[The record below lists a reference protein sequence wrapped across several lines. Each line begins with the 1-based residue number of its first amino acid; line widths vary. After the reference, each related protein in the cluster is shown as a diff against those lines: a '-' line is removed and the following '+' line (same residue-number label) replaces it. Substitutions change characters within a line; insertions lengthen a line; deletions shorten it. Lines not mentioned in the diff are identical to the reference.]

1 MSLLSSFR
9 ALPPRT
15 RAMIGASFLAWG
27 TIGLYLSD
35 TAEKKLGFE
44 PTEQDKARMPRFT
57 SKGDEE
63 EDLKIEDVDMMTEAS
78 EESVLAHMIERKDHP
93 QACHKWLY

>member
-1 MSLLSSFR
+1 MGEAMELGRDEVWCTEKGQQLASQTGGLDGGSFR

-15 RAMIGASFLAWG
+15 RAMIGASFIAWG

-44 PTEQDKARMPRFT
+44 PTEQDKAKMPKFT
-57 SKGDEE
+57 IVEKEN
-63 EDLKIEDVDMMTEAS
+63 
-78 EESVLAHMIERKDHP
+78 
-93 QACHKWLY
+93 

>member
-1 MSLLSSFR
+1 MANNLVSPSKMSLLSSFR

-15 RAMIGASFLAWG
+15 RAMIGASFIAWG

-44 PTEQDKARMPRFT
+44 PTEQDKAKMPKFT
-57 SKGDEE
+57 IVEKENWNGCDGWMFCRPSKQWHGAADRDE
-63 EDLKIEDVDMMTEAS
+63 S
-78 EESVLAHMIERKDHP
+78 G
-93 QACHKWLY
+93 

>member
-9 ALPPRT
+9 ALPSRT
-15 RAMIGASFLAWG
+15 RAMIGASFIAWG

-44 PTEQDKARMPRFT
+44 PTEQDKAKMPKFT
-57 SKGDEE
+57 VVEKEN
-63 EDLKIEDVDMMTEAS
+63 
-78 EESVLAHMIERKDHP
+78 
-93 QACHKWLY
+93 

>member
-1 MSLLSSFR
+1 MANNLVSPSKMSLLSSFR

-15 RAMIGASFLAWG
+15 RAMIGASFIAWG

-44 PTEQDKARMPRFT
+44 PTEQDKAKMPKFT
-57 SKGDEE
+57 IVEKEN
-63 EDLKIEDVDMMTEAS
+63 
-78 EESVLAHMIERKDHP
+78 
-93 QACHKWLY
+93 